1 MEEKEID
8 KDVDERSVSASA
20 FPAASGSVYKYV
32 GRRANK
38 TLFPNGHGQTAK
50 KLCTWDMLEWA
61 NAVLGRSGDR
71 VKGIAGIG
79 GGRGCGG
86 GIGGSS
92 VCASLTSSASQ
103 YNSQMKNRITR

>member
-1 MEEKEID
+1 MDEKERD
-8 KDVDERSVSASA
+8 RDVGERSVSGSA
-20 FPAASGSVYKYV
+20 FPAASGSMYKYV

-71 VKGIAGIG
+71 GKGIGG
-79 GGRGCGG
+79 SSGGRGCGG
-86 GIGGSS
+86 GVGGSS
-92 VCASLTSSASQ
+92 VCASLASSASQ
-103 YNSQMKNRITR
+103 YNGQMKSRITR